1 MILRKG
7 SVLRVTAIVWKHPA
21 PDLRARRQKADVSS
35 ARLLSMLLSDD
46 SAPWASAEATNH
58 PKDEALRPVTACFTG
73 HRLIAPHALPSLARR
88 LDAVLEAMW
97 RQGYRRFISGAA
109 RGFDTLAAERVM
121 LLRQRHP
128 EVRLLLAIPCSD
140 QSKPWNVADCRRYER
155 MLYHA
160 DELRV
165 LSPVYYVGCMQV
177 RNRYMVDR
185 SSMCLCFLE
194 HAKGG
199 TASTVAYAFKRDVAL
214 LNMAMADAC
223 AAFVRETASPP
234 LSSSSEPP
242 EACAPSDAPRS

>member
-1 MILRKG
+1 MI
-7 SVLRVTAIVWKHPA
+7 SIVWRHPA
-21 PDLRARRQKADVSS
+21 PGLRARRQKADVPY
-35 ARLLSMLLSDD
+35 ARLLSMLLCDNG
-46 SAPWASAEATNH
+46 APWASAQPVDRPE
-58 PKDEALRPVTACFTG
+58 DDALRSVTVCFTG
-73 HRLIAPHALPSLARR
+73 HRLIVPNVLPALTRR

-97 RQGYRRFISGAA
+97 QRGYRRFFSGAA

-128 EVRLLLAIPCSD
+128 EVKLVLAIPCSD
-140 QSKPWNVADCRRYER
+140 QAKPWSAADCRRYER

-165 LSPVYYVGCMQV
+165 LSPVYYEGCMQV

-185 SSMCLCFLE
+185 STMCICLLE

-214 LNMAMADAC
+214 LNVAMADAC
-223 AAFVRETASPP
+223 AAFLRETASPS
-234 LSSSSEPP
+234 LSSS
-242 EACAPSDAPRS
+242 D